1 VLIHCH
7 HAPSCPP
14 ADIMAA
20 LWMTTAD
27 LFSRE
32 AGRDPPSG
40 NGKANRGPKPER
52 HADPTPE
59 AALRGMVLRCGKPT
73 GCWTYHNVDGSEAF
87 RVYRFDFSDSQTGEP
102 GKDFRP
108 VHRTAEGWVVRDPPG
123 ALPLYHLPELA
134 DAARVYVTEGEK
146 SADEARRLGVV
157 ASTSAHG
164 AGSPAKTDWTPLAGK
179 EVIILPD
186 HDAPGEAYA
195 EAVAKIL
202 SGLGPP
208 ARVKV
213 VRLADLWRTDAPI
226 PEGGDLVEWLRDGV
240 PETWAVEEC
249 RALLERLVDD
259 APTWEPPASGA
270 APPGSPAFDGP
281 PRPLSIDLLPVPKLD
296 PRMIP
301 DRFRGWLAD
310 IAERGCF
317 PLEYPTAAAL
327 VAVGG
332 LIGRRLAIRPKRR
345 DHWLVVPNLWGAIV
359 GLPGIQKSPPVE
371 EALRPLRR
379 LVADASDRH
388 GREMADWQARQL
400 VAASKRAA
408 AKDALKDKAKKR
420 ASEEELAKL
429 AQEATLVTEE
439 AQPRERRH
447 LVNDA
452 TIEKLGELM
461 AENPHGLIWFRDELI
476 GLLRTLDRQGHE
488 ADRAFLL
495 ESWSG
500 LNGYTFD
507 RIGRGKVYIPANCLA
522 IFGTIQPG
530 PLSRYLRGS
539 ISGEEADGFVP
550 RFQVLVYPDPP
561 VEFVNID
568 RYPETEAKN
577 AAYAVFQALERLDPA
592 GLGCEV
598 DEDTGIPFLRFASDA
613 QDFFD
618 DWRVELENRLRSATL
633 SSVMAIHL
641 SKYRSLLPS
650 LALVF
655 HLIDSC
661 PRPDEPAVWA
671 RLDPV
676 SREVAMMAAAWC
688 ELLEAH
694 ARRIYQAATDG
705 DVDSAVTL
713 DDRLKQSLPNP
724 FTCWQVAQ
732 KGWSGLA
739 TVEEVRRA
747 VGLLASRDRVRVV
760 EVPPTDRGGR
770 PGEQVWIHPALREEK
785 GGNA

>member
-1 VLIHCH
+1 
-7 HAPSCPP
+7 
-14 ADIMAA
+14 MAA
-20 LWMTTAD
+20 LGLTTAD

-32 AGRDPPSG
+32 PGRDPPSG

-52 HADPTPE
+52 RAGPTLE
-59 AALRGMVLRCGKPT
+59 AALRGMILRCGKPT
-73 GCWTYHNVDGSEAF
+73 GCWTYHNADGSEAF
-87 RVYRFDFSDSQTGEP
+87 RVYRFDFTDLQTGEP
-102 GKDFRP
+102 EKDFRP
-108 VHRTAEGWVVRDPPG
+108 VHQTPKGWVVGDPPG
-123 ALPLYHLPELA
+123 PLPLYHLPELA
-134 DAARVYVTEGEK
+134 AAARIYVTEGEK
-146 SADEARRLGVV
+146 ACDEVRRLGVG
-157 ASTSAHG
+157 ATTSAHG
-164 AGSPAKTDWTPLAGK
+164 AQSPAKTDWTPLAGK
-179 EVIILPD
+179 QVVILPD
-186 HDAPGEAYA
+186 HDTAGEAYA
-195 EAVAKIL
+195 EAAATIL
-202 SGLGPP
+202 AGLSPP
-208 ARVKV
+208 ARVAIL
-213 VRLADLWRTDAPI
+213 RLATLWRSEAAIPGGADVVQWLADGI
-226 PEGGDLVEWLRDGV
+226 PELWS
-240 PETWAVEEC
+240 EEQC
-249 RALLERLVDD
+249 RAELERSADD
-259 APTWEPPASGA
+259 APAWEPPASGA
-270 APPGSPAFDGP
+270 APPGSQPFDGP

-301 DRFRGWLAD
+301 DRFRAWLAD

-317 PLEYPTAAAL
+317 PLEYPTAAAI
-327 VAVGG
+327 VGVSG

-359 GLPGIQKSPPVE
+359 GLPGVQKSAPVE

-379 LVADASDRH
+379 LVADARDRH
-388 GREMADWQARQL
+388 TREMADWQARQL

-408 AKDALKDKAKKR
+408 AKDVLKGKAKKG
-420 ASEEELAKL
+420 ASDSELAEV
-429 AQEATLVTEE
+429 AQEATLVNEE
-439 AQPRERRH
+439 DQPRERRY

-461 AENPHGLIWFRDELI
+461 AENPYGLCWFRDELI

-495 ESWSG
+495 ESWPG
-500 LNGYTFD
+500 TNDFTFD
-507 RIGRGKVYIPANCLA
+507 RIARGKVYIPACCLA

-592 GLGCEV
+592 GLGCEF

-633 SSVMAIHL
+633 SSVMAIHM
-641 SKYRSLLPS
+641 SKYRSLLPT

-661 PRPDEPAVWA
+661 PGHRPDEPAAWA

-676 SREVAMMAAAWC
+676 SREAAMMAAAWC

-705 DVDSAVTL
+705 DIDAAVTL

-770 PGEQVWIHPALREEK
+770 PGEQVWIHPALRDEM